1 MKLQTILIVFLIAF
15 LSLSSGPCD
24 ETIGPSEE
32 PQRVFKTRV
41 EGFYVLSL
49 IDNSLKVYLIVK
61 NVFDETLQ
69 GPAIFKGSVE
79 ITSARDPNVR
89 RTFTLTAA
97 NVISARGYDRT
108 RSTFT
113 FDSGDSIRVG
123 VSWDFKTD
131 EGRDLRKDFFSYIA
145 DKTCQLRCLAFTE
158 DFILKG
164 NIQLFK
170 QTTLAIAEMT
180 PYSLCFVSRYASP
193 GACPPIIT
201 TDPCNLRPP
210 QNAKTCFPQF

>member
-1 MKLQTILIVFLIAF
+1 MKQQVIFFVLIATF

-32 PQRVFKTRV
+32 PQRVFQTRI
-41 EGFYVLSL
+41 EGYYVLS
-49 IDNSLKVYLIVK
+49 ISDNSLKIYLIVK

-69 GPAIFKGSVE
+69 GPAIFKGSIE
-79 ITSARDPNVR
+79 ITSARAPSVR
-89 RTFTLTAA
+89 KSFTLTAA

-131 EGRDLRKDFFSYIA
+131 EGRDLRKDFFSYIQ
-145 DKTCQLRCLAFTE
+145 DKTCQSRCLAFTE

-170 QTTLAIAEMT
+170 QTTLAIAETT
-180 PYSLCFVSRYASP
+180 PYSLCFVSGYVPPAV
-193 GACPPIIT
+193 CPPIIT
-201 TDPCNLRPP
+201 TEPCNLRPP
-210 QNAKTCFPQF
+210 QVAKPCFPQF

>member
-1 MKLQTILIVFLIAF
+1 MKKNTLLLSALVAF

-69 GPAIFKGSVE
+69 GPPIFKGNIE
-79 ITSARDPNVR
+79 IISARDPSVR
-89 RTFTLTAA
+89 KTFTLTAA

-170 QTTLAIAEMT
+170 QTTLAIAETT
-180 PYSLCFVSRYASP
+180 PYSLCFVSNYVRPSS
-193 GACPPIIT
+193 CPPIIT
-201 TDPCNLRPP
+201 TEPCNLRPP
-210 QNAKTCFPQF
+210 QVAKSCSPQF